1 MSEAFFDSIQAALS
15 ADGKLGPKVGG
26 SIQFVLTGGH
36 GGDSTWV
43 IDCKQS
49 KVSRGAGKADCT
61 VTLSEENFMAL
72 ATGKLQGMQAFMAGK
87 MKVKGNMMLAQ
98 KLEPL
103 LKAARALAEAGGGAK
118 PAAAAAAAAPASGA
132 SSGGSSAFQS
142 AAVFQGIAANLK
154 ADPSLIKKVGGVFHF
169 MITGGAG
176 GAKAD
181 WTVDAKQSGEVRQA
195 APPKADCVITISD
208 ADMVALATLTLTYSK
223 PQP

>member
-1 MSEAFFDSIQAALS
+1 MCGRAVGGDRQAVALCAAGPLGLRALPSPRCGAARAGCESGGPGQVSASVSYLLTPIGAASEATCATPAAPPRMSEAFFDSIQAALS

-61 VTLSEENFMAL
+61 VTLSVENFMAL

-98 KLEPL
+98 KFG
-103 LKAARALAEAGGGAK
+103 ALAGPGAK
-118 PAAAAAAAAPASGA
+118 
-132 SSGGSSAFQS
+132 
-142 AAVFQGIAANLK
+142 
-154 ADPSLIKKVGGVFHF
+154 
-169 MITGGAG
+169 
-176 GAKAD
+176 
-181 WTVDAKQSGEVRQA
+181 
-195 APPKADCVITISD
+195 
-208 ADMVALATLTLTYSK
+208 SK
-223 PQP
+223 L

>member
-1 MSEAFFDSIQAALS
+1 MPRYALLTLLFLSPAFSDTISVRQDGTGDFDSIQAALS

-98 KLEPL
+98 KFG
-103 LKAARALAEAGGGAK
+103 ALAGPGAK
-118 PAAAAAAAAPASGA
+118 
-132 SSGGSSAFQS
+132 
-142 AAVFQGIAANLK
+142 
-154 ADPSLIKKVGGVFHF
+154 
-169 MITGGAG
+169 
-176 GAKAD
+176 
-181 WTVDAKQSGEVRQA
+181 
-195 APPKADCVITISD
+195 
-208 ADMVALATLTLTYSK
+208 SK
-223 PQP
+223 L

>member
-36 GGDSTWV
+36 GDSTWV

-98 KLEPL
+98 KFG
-103 LKAARALAEAGGGAK
+103 ALAGPGAK
-118 PAAAAAAAAPASGA
+118 
-132 SSGGSSAFQS
+132 
-142 AAVFQGIAANLK
+142 
-154 ADPSLIKKVGGVFHF
+154 
-169 MITGGAG
+169 
-176 GAKAD
+176 
-181 WTVDAKQSGEVRQA
+181 
-195 APPKADCVITISD
+195 
-208 ADMVALATLTLTYSK
+208 SK
-223 PQP
+223 L